1 MLLVPMEWA
10 NMEFSECDLGDERR
24 TQRLISAAAQT
35 LARPDGSS
43 PEQAE
48 TWADCKALY
57 RLMDCDD
64 VSFQAITAPHFER
77 TKRSGEAGSVRLIL
91 NDTTEI
97 NYGGKR
103 RAKGLGPVGRNTG
116 RGFFLHSALMRDPD
130 SKQVIG
136 LAGQELLYRPKKKK
150 LGAKNSRRR
159 DPEREQAVWGRLI
172 DQVGSPPPDAT
183 WLHVCDRGAD
193 DYEVFCRAY
202 RQRCGWVIRAC
213 RLNRQVISPT
223 GERITLKEHLAAQP
237 VRDFQS
243 LNVPATLKRSARTAE
258 LELRFAPL
266 SLPQPKVTNAWI
278 REHAPGEPLAM
289 WAVEL
294 LEVDP
299 PTEKERVRWVLLT
312 SQPVETSEQ
321 ARQIIDYYAQRWAI
335 EEYHKAL
342 KTGCQVEARYY
353 REAERLE
360 RITGLLSI
368 VAVQL
373 LRLRNLAD
381 EQPERPALEAA
392 PKAWINTLAQVR
404 QRKGPQAKKLT
415 TGTMTMAEFVKHLGG
430 LGGHLGRKCDGR
442 PGWQTL
448 WRGLEKL
455 LLILRGRDL
464 GMKKCG

>member
-1 MLLVPMEWA
+1 
-10 NMEFSECDLGDERR
+10 MEFSECELGDKRR
-24 TQRLISAAAQT
+24 TQRLISTAAKT
-35 LARPDGSS
+35 LAWPDGSS
-43 PEQAE
+43 TKQTE

-64 VSFQAITAPHFER
+64 VSFQAITTPHYER
-77 TKRSGEAGSVRLIL
+77 TRRNGDAGSVRLIL

-150 LGAKNSRRR
+150 PGAKNARRR
-159 DPEREQAVWGRLI
+159 DPQREQAVWGRLI
-172 DQVGSPPPDAT
+172 DQVGSPPPGAT

-202 RQRCGWVIRAC
+202 RQGCGWVIRAC

-237 VRDFQS
+237 VRGLQTLD
-243 LNVPATLKRSARTAE
+243 VPATAKRSARTAQ

-294 LEVDP
+294 LEVHP

-312 SQPVETSEQ
+312 SQPVETVEQ
-321 ARQIIDYYAQRWAI
+321 AQQIVDYYAQRWAI

-381 EQPERPALEAA
+381 EQPDAIAADVA
-392 PKAWINTLAQVR
+392 PKKWVETIAKVRQGKSPRSPRLDATTMTLAD
-404 QRKGPQAKKLT
+404 
-415 TGTMTMAEFVKHLGG
+415 FIKHLGG

-448 WRGLEKL
+448 WCGLEKL
-455 LLILRGRDL
+455 LLILRGCDL
-464 GMKKCG
+464 AEKKCG